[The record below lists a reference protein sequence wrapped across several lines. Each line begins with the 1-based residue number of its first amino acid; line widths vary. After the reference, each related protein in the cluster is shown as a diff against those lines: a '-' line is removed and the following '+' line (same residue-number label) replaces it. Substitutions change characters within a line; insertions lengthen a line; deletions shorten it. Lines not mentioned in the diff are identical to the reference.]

1 MSEIRNE
8 RRNPAPQ
15 PIKNKDIPLLSSI
28 FCVMQEIK
36 SLERRRE
43 WQHDRM
49 FVITK
54 KLTGMPSGS
63 GTQRGLD
70 AAFAAIDDLDEQH
83 GEQIKQYAR
92 DLKKAERIL
101 NSIPSRK
108 MRTFVQMYYIDEIG
122 KGEIMRELNMT
133 EWGFDRARTAIEQAP
148 DMAHVV
154 WRERFIIENKA

>member
-8 RRNPAPQ
+8 RKNPAPQ

-28 FCVMQEIK
+28 FCVMREIE
-36 SLERRRE
+36 SLEKRRE

-49 FVITK
+49 TAMTRV
-54 KLTGMPSGS
+54 LNGMPGGG

-70 AAFAAIDDLDEQH
+70 AAFAVLDDLDEQH

-92 DLKKAERIL
+92 DLKRAERIL
-101 NSIPSRK
+101 NAIPSHK
-108 MRTFVQMYYIDEIG
+108 MKTFVQMYYIDEIG
-122 KGEIMRELNMT
+122 KGEIIRDLNMT
-133 EWGFDRARTAIEQAP
+133 EWGFDRARAAIEQAP

-154 WRERFIIENKA
+154 WRERFIMQK